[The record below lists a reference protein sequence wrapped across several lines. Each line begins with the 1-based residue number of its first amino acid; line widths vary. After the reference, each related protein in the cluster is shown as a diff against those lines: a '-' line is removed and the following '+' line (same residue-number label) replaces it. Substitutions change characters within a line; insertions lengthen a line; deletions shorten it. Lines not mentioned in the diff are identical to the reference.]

1 MLEGT
6 ASGLM
11 NGLFDGFMWGGI
23 TAGVSNVIKP
33 GSFCFIAGTKVLTDS
48 GQKNIEDI
56 EVGDQV
62 LAYDEETGVTS
73 YKPVL
78 HLFRNTT
85 KEWCT
90 VSIRGAEGELY
101 EITSTPGHKY
111 FVPENRV
118 RKDSRAPEHASYAG
132 LSEKWVSACDLK
144 HGDKVLL
151 SDGTLCE
158 VEGVTL
164 KQLETPE
171 TTYNLEVAD
180 FHTYYVSDACV
191 LVHNSCR
198 GDAVKKA
205 WKQEREMV
213 AKTGRGTRNW
223 SGKQKMELLQTGKV
237 KGFVGHHINSV
248 KGSPSLAGDPSNIR
262 FVTRAEHLALHGGNF

>member
-1 MLEGT
+1 M
-6 ASGLM
+6 
-11 NGLFDGFMWGGI
+11 F
-23 TAGVSNVIKP
+23 
-33 GSFCFIAGTKVLTDS
+33 SFNTTK
-48 GQKNIEDI
+48 E
-56 EVGDQV
+56 
-62 LAYDEETGVTS
+62 
-73 YKPVL
+73 
-78 HLFRNTT
+78 T

-151 SDGTLCE
+151 ADGTLCE

-164 KQLETPE
+164 KHLETPE

-191 LVHNSCR
+191 LVHNADCGGQLRFANR
-198 GDAVKKA
+198 GS
-205 WKQEREMV
+205 
-213 AKTGRGTRNW
+213 TGRTQPNSLVEKLAMEQVRSNPLDGANVLSKIKLSDKRWLASDGWIKMQRIVRLGTHTTKIHFNYNPML
-223 SGKQKMELLQTGKV
+223 KLVDDFK
-237 KGFVGHHINSV
+237 FV
-248 KGSPSLAGDPSNIR
+248 
-262 FVTRAEHLALHGGNF
+262 F

>member
-1 MLEGT
+1 M
-6 ASGLM
+6 
-11 NGLFDGFMWGGI
+11 F
-23 TAGVSNVIKP
+23 
-33 GSFCFIAGTKVLTDS
+33 SFNTTK
-48 GQKNIEDI
+48 E
-56 EVGDQV
+56 
-62 LAYDEETGVTS
+62 
-73 YKPVL
+73 
-78 HLFRNTT
+78 T

-111 FVPENRV
+111 FIPGNRV

-151 SDGTLCE
+151 ADGTLCE

-191 LVHNSCR
+191 LVHNLNCGFNSKTVAGPEDVGR
-198 GDAVKKA
+198 YKNVRIDVEMNPVGKVDIHMQAKNLPKMHYQNGSFPTAPNKLNNSEFVRKGIRKAMDYIVKKG
-205 WKQEREMV
+205 W
-213 AKTGRGTRNW
+213 TI
-223 SGKQKMELLQTGKV
+223 S
-237 KGFVGHHINSV
+237 
-248 KGSPSLAGDPSNIR
+248 
-262 FVTRAEHLALHGGNF
+262 